1 MSAEL
6 KAVIFDWAGTMI
18 DFGSRAPVVAL
29 CRVFEKAGIPIFE
42 AEARA
47 DMGRDKRDHI
57 SALFEIPRI
66 REAWCSAKGALPDE
80 ADGDRLFDALAPVM
94 REVVL
99 ESAALI
105 PGAADVVR
113 ALRRQGVKLGSCT
126 GYSRT
131 IMDGIAPLAEAQGYR
146 PDCMVCA
153 GETPAGRPSPLMVWK
168 NLVDLGV
175 WPASSCIKVDD
186 TEVGIAEGLA
196 AGVWTI
202 GVAASG
208 NIVGLSKVELDAL
221 PLSERNS
228 RVDRARNRLL
238 DAGAHCVI
246 DTVADL
252 MDSIRDLKFH

>member
-29 CRVFEKAGIPIFE
+29 CRVFELAGVPIDE
-42 AEARA
+42 AEARV
-47 DMGRDKRDHI
+47 DMGRAKRDHI
-57 SALFEIPRI
+57 SALLETPRI
-66 REAWCSAKGALPDE
+66 REAWCSAKGEMPDE
-80 ADGDRLFDALAPVM
+80 EVGDLLFAALGPIM
-94 REVVL
+94 REAVL
-99 ESAALI
+99 ESTVLI
-105 PGAADVVR
+105 PGAADVVQT
-113 ALRRQGVKLGSCT
+113 LRRQGVRLGSST

-131 IMDGIAPLAEAQGYR
+131 MMEDILPLAAAQGYR
-146 PDCMVCA
+146 PDCIVCA

-168 NLVDLGV
+168 NLVELGV

-196 AGVWTI
+196 AGVWTVGI
-202 GVAASG
+202 AASG
-208 NIVGLSKVELDAL
+208 NIVGLSQMELAAL
-221 PLSERNS
+221 PVSERKS
-228 RVDRARNRLL
+228 RVNAARERLL

-252 MDSIRDLKFH
+252 MNSIRDLRFH